1 MTVYME
7 AYQISRSDDGL
18 IVERR
23 PEQDRSVDD
32 PKKAV
37 EIMTLANALATCPG
51 DDILAYTVYDPS
63 LISNVPAT
71 GRWVD

>member
-7 AYQISRSDDGL
+7 AYLVSRSDDGL
-18 IVERR
+18 VVERR
-23 PEQDRSVDD
+23 SEQDQSVDD

-51 DDILAYTVYDPS
+51 DDVMVYMVYDPS
-63 LISNVPAT
+63 LISDVPAT